1 LLLAP
6 QEESR
11 LDEAEFSQPCLI
23 AIQVALVELL
33 RSWGAMPTAV
43 VGHSSGETAAAF
55 ATGAITAEEAIVIA
69 YNRGQITR
77 LIKAAHNGSMAAV
90 GLGQKQIESFLRP
103 GVIIGCENSPEN
115 VTLSGESDILHKV
128 LFEISSQHPEV
139 LSRTLRVECGYHSR
153 QYTLPSFFEGRISYL
168 FRL

>member
-1 LLLAP
+1 MLSAP

-11 LDEAEFSQPCLI
+11 LNEAEFSQPCLI

-33 RSWGAMPTAV
+33 RSWGVVPTAV

-55 ATGAITAEEAIVIA
+55 AAGAITAEEAILIA

-77 LIKAAHNGSMAAV
+77 IIKAAHNGSMAAV
-90 GLGQKQIESFLRP
+90 GLSRKQVESFLRP

-115 VTLSGESDILHKV
+115 MTLSGESDILRRI
-128 LFEISSQHPEV
+128 LLEISSHYPEV
-139 LSRTLRVECGYHSR
+139 LSRSLRVECGYHSR
-153 QYTLPSFFEGRISYL
+153 
-168 FRL
+168 

>member
-1 LLLAP
+1 LLSAP

-11 LDEAEFSQPCLI
+11 LNEAEFSQPCLI

-33 RSWGAMPTAV
+33 RSWGVVPSAV

-55 ATGAITAEEAIVIA
+55 AAGAVTAEEAIIIA
-69 YNRGQITR
+69 YNRGQITQ

-90 GLGQKQIESFLRP
+90 GLGRKQVESFLRP

-115 VTLSGESDILHKV
+115 VTLSGESDILQSI
-128 LFEISSQHPEV
+128 LLELSSQHPEV
-139 LSRTLRVECGYHSR
+139 LSRSLHVECGYHSR
-153 QYTLPSFFEGRISYL
+153 Q
-168 FRL
+168 